1 MEVILKEDIIGLGF
15 KNDIVT
21 VKGGYGRNF
30 LIPTGKAVI
39 ASDSARKCL
48 AEVLKQQAHKLAA
61 LKAKAE
67 EQAKVLEGV
76 KVEIAARVS
85 ATGVC
90 YGSVTAAMVSEALA
104 KKGIEIDRKLIIM
117 KDIKKLGEYV
127 ATVVFH
133 KEVQV
138 ELPVIVVAENADE
151 LKAEKERQEQI
162 VKEAAVATA
171 PKAEEE
177 AEEAEAPVE
186 EEAKAE

>member
-1 MEVILKEDIIGLGF
+1 MQVILKEDIIGLGF

-21 VKGGYGRNF
+21 VKDGYGRNY
-30 LIPTGKAVI
+30 LIPQGKAVI
-39 ASDSARKCL
+39 ASKSAVKML
-48 AEVLKQQAHKLAA
+48 EEVLKQQAHKLAA

-67 EQAKVLEGV
+67 EQAKVLDGV

-90 YGSVTAAMVSEALA
+90 YGSVTSAMVSAELA

-127 ATVVFH
+127 AVVVFH
-133 KEVQV
+133 KEVQA
-138 ELPVIVVAENADE
+138 ELPVVVIAENAEE
-151 LKAEKERQEQI
+151 LQAEKARQEQI
-162 VKEAAVATA
+162 IKEAAAATA
-171 PKAEEE
+171 PKAEE
-177 AEEAEAPVE
+177 AEEEAA